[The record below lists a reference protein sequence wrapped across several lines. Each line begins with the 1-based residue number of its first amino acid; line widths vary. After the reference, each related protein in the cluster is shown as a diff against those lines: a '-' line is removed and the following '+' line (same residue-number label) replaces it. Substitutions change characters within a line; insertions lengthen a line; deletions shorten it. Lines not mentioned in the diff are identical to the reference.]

1 MKRCEGIWEPMA
13 THREA
18 VAEPRTPLTKERVLR
33 AAINLAD
40 KGGIESLSMRKL
52 GQELRVEAMSLY
64 NHVRNKDDVLDG
76 IADVVVGEIDVEP
89 SAADWKT
96 SLRER
101 VISARTVLLRHPWAP
116 RVIQSRTNPS
126 PAMLRYLESVIG
138 ILREGGFSVDLCHHA
153 MHVMGSRVLGFT
165 QELFDD
171 SKKLGPD
178 PEIAAILARE
188 LGDKYPYLTE
198 MAMAVSHEGGLGG
211 CDDDV
216 EFEFALDLILDGLE
230 RLRDRAS
237 PRI

>member
-1 MKRCEGIWEPMA
+1 MKMWRQMA
-13 THREA
+13 KQSDPGT
-18 VAEPRTPLTKERVLR
+18 EPRTPLSKERVLR

-52 GQELRVEAMSLY
+52 GQELGVEAMSLY

-76 IADVVVGEIDVEP
+76 IADVVVSEIDLRP
-89 SAADWKT
+89 NAADWKT
-96 SLRER
+96 SLRQR

-116 RVIQSRTNPS
+116 RVIQSRTSPT

-138 ILREGGFSVDLCHHA
+138 ILREGGFSVDLAHHA

-171 SKKLGPD
+171 SRELGPD
-178 PEIAAILARE
+178 PQMAAILARE
-188 LGDKYPYLTE
+188 LGDKYPYITE
-198 MAMAVSHEGGLGG
+198 MAMAVSHDGGLGG

-216 EFEFALDLILDGLE
+216 EFEFALDLILGGLE
-230 RLRDRAS
+230 RLRDTAS
-237 PRI
+237 PMT